1 MKINFKFNAT
11 IVDEIEQAKNK
22 LPIENIVTDTTLS
35 NLALFVM
42 KASVNDD
49 GRVGCSKTVALKL
62 IDEYLEDEN
71 NDKNT
76 LVFDVME
83 ALADAGFLS
92 RQMDVKAFRQQQET
106 LIQEANQ
113 R

>member
-11 IVDEIEQAKNK
+11 IVDEIEQAKGK

-42 KASVNDD
+42 KAGIDDD
-49 GRVGCSKTVALKL
+49 GKVGFTKNSALRM

-76 LVFDVME
+76 LAFDIME

>member
-11 IVDEIEQAKNK
+11 IVEEIEQTRGK
-22 LPIENIVTDTTLS
+22 LPIENIVTDTTLG
-35 NLALFVM
+35 NLSLIIM
-42 KASVNDD
+42 KAAIMED
-49 GRVGCSKTVALKL
+49 GRIGCTKNTALKL
-62 IDEYLEDEN
+62 IDEYLEDEK

-76 LVFDVME
+76 LTFDIME

-92 RQMDVKAFRQQQET
+92 RQMDVNAFRQQQEMI
-106 LIQEANQ
+106 IQEANQ